1 MKKIPEMVLTIAL
14 ILAVLGYT
22 FHNYSVGK
30 TDTTMLIVCVVVL
43 GWPLVNIVRGLIDAL
58 KNK

>member
-1 MKKIPEMVLTIAL
+1 MKKIPEMILTIAL

-22 FHNYSVGK
+22 LYNYSVGK
-30 TDTTMLIVCVVVL
+30 TDTTMLIVCVVIL